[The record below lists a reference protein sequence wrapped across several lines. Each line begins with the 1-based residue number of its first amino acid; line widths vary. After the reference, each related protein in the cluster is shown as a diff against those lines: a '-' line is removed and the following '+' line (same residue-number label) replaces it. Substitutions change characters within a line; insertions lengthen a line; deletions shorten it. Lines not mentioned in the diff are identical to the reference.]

1 MQLVPGGAARHAHD
15 ADDGTEERGQ
25 HVDADGQRGRE
36 AHGVAEDSGRVMAG
50 GIAEIDAVGIEGLGI
65 RSNRVPAK
73 MLQKNT
79 EGRATAHM
87 VL

>member
-1 MQLVPGGAARHAHD
+1 
-15 ADDGTEERGQ
+15 
-25 HVDADGQRGRE
+25 
-36 AHGVAEDSGRVMAG
+36 MAG